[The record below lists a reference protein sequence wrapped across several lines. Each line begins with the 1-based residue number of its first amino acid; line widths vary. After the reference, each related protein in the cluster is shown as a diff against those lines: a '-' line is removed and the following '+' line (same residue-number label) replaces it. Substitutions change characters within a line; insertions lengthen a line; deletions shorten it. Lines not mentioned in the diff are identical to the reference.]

1 MPNEIRATSFV
12 VVDEGGNE
20 RARLGLVGKQV
31 RLELQAHGSSVAVVS
46 LGVNEKGDA
55 HLRLEKGSLKAE
67 LQVGDH
73 KVSLKLADKINT
85 GTSCGMS
92 VDDAGAW
99 VVAEGS
105 PHVGARMMS
114 KNDGEVTFIWLSEKV
129 KRDGEDYI
137 RSRYIRTEPEED
149 EVSGWR
155 TTC

>member
-12 VVDEGGNE
+12 VVDEEGNE
-20 RARLGLVGKQV
+20 RARLGFFGNHVG
-31 RLELQAHGSSVAVVS
+31 LELLAHSSPVAVVS
-46 LGVNEKGDA
+46 LGVNDDGNT
-55 HLRLEKGSLKAE
+55 HLRLEKEGLKAE
-67 LQVGDH
+67 LQIGDH
-73 KVSLKLADKINT
+73 KVSLKLADKK
-85 GTSCGMS
+85 GASCGMS

-105 PHVGARMMS
+105 RHVGARLMS

-155 TTC
+155 TNC

>member
-1 MPNEIRATSFV
+1 MPDEIRATSFV
-12 VVDEGGNE
+12 VVDEEGNE
-20 RARLGLVGKQV
+20 RARLGVDGNHVG
-31 RLELQAHGSSVAVVS
+31 LTLLAHGSTVAVVS
-46 LGVNEKGDA
+46 LGVNDDGNA
-55 HLRLEKGSLKAE
+55 HLRLEKEGLKAE
-67 LQVGDH
+67 LQIGDH
-73 KVSLKLADKINT
+73 KVSLKLADKIRA

-105 PHVGARMMS
+105 QHVGVRMMS
-114 KNDGEVTFIWLSEKV
+114 KSDGEVTFVWLSEKV
-129 KRDGEDYI
+129 KRNGEDYI

>member
-12 VVDEGGNE
+12 VVDEEGNE
-20 RARLGLVGKQV
+20 RARLGVVGNHV
-31 RLELQAHGSSVAVVS
+31 GLELLAHGSPIAVVS
-46 LGVNEKGDA
+46 LGVNEEGDM
-55 HLRLEKGSLKAE
+55 HLRLEKENLSAE

-73 KVSLKLADKINT
+73 KVSLKLADKQ
-85 GTSCGMS
+85 GTSCGLS

-114 KNDGEVTFIWLSEKV
+114 KNDGEVTFVWLSEKV

-137 RSRYIRTEPEED
+137 RSRYIRTEPQED

-155 TTC
+155 TTY